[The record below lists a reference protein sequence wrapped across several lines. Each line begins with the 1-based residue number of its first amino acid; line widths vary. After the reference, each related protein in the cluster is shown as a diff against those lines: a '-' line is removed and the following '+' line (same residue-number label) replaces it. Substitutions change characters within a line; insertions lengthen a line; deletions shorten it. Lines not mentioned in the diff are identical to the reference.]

1 MNEEE
6 HGIWKRFDYGYS
18 IFSGGLIENFS
29 INIVKS
35 NVVRGTS

>member
-6 HGIWKRFDYGYS
+6 RGIWKRFGYGYS

-35 NVVRGTS
+35 NMVRGPS